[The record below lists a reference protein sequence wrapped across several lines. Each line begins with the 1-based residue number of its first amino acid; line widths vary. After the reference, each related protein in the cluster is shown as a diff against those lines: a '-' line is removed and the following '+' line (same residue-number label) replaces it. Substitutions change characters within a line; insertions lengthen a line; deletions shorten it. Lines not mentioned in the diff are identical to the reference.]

1 MDSPKHKGEGHRKR
15 LRDKFLNSGLN
26 GFHDYEIIE
35 LLLTLGTPRKDCK
48 EQAKE
53 AIKKF
58 KSLRGVLEA
67 DIEELQEIK
76 GIGSHNVF
84 GIKLIKEVAKESLKE
99 RLSEKP
105 LITSSKDLFD
115 YLYLSMRGLKM
126 ELFKVIFLNTKNRIL
141 EIEDLFKGTLNSS
154 SVYPRE
160 IIQRS
165 ITLNAA
171 SLIFIHNHP
180 SGDPQPSEKDR
191 EITKELISAGNIMK
205 IKILDHIIIGD
216 NRYFS
221 FADEGLVEEYN
232 TNFFKKHQGK

>member
-1 MDSPKHKGEGHRKR
+1 MDSPKYKGEGHRKR
-15 LRDKFLNSGLN
+15 LRDKFLSSGLR
-26 GFHDYEIIE
+26 GFHNYEIIE

-99 RLSEKP
+99 KLSEKP
-105 LITSSKDLFD
+105 LVTSSKDLFD

-191 EITKELISAGNIMK
+191 EITRELVSAGNIMK

-216 NRYFS
+216 NHYFS

>member
-53 AIKKF
+53 AIEKF

-105 LITSSKDLFD
+105 LVTSSKDLFD

-191 EITKELISAGNIMK
+191 EITRELVSAGNIMK

-216 NRYFS
+216 NHYFS

>member
-105 LITSSKDLFD
+105 LVTSSKDLFD
-115 YLYLSMRGLKM
+115 YLYLSMRGLKR

>member
-1 MDSPKHKGEGHRKR
+1 VDSPKHKGEGHRKR

-105 LITSSKDLFD
+105 LVTSSKDLFD

-191 EITKELISAGNIMK
+191 EITRELVSAGNIMK

-216 NRYFS
+216 NHYFS